1 MVTSGGTT
9 PHTIT
14 VNQRLASPS
23 LGSKYPSP
31 AASPPPEEIDC
42 LVMRTHE
49 DKLRCMLTSMES
61 FSTNCA
67 FMFYVCTHFPCK
79 LATLFP
85 VEDVVTDCV
94 KTKTSINLKSEVLS
108 VASESNVPLVYPHFV
123 SFIAQDAASFSLQT
137 TLPQKN
143 LKRSADP
150 VPCRRK
156 GKMLHSA
163 PLAGWNE
170 IQYTTLPQTRN

>member
-1 MVTSGGTT
+1 
-9 PHTIT
+9 
-14 VNQRLASPS
+14 
-23 LGSKYPSP
+23 
-31 AASPPPEEIDC
+31 
-42 LVMRTHE
+42 MRTHE

-61 FSTNCA
+61 LSTNCA
-67 FMFYVCTHFPCK
+67 FMFCVFTHFPCK

-85 VEDVVTDCV
+85 VENVVTDCV

-108 VASESNVPLVYPHFV
+108 VESASHVPLVYPLVF
-123 SFIAQDAASFSLQT
+123 FIAQDAASFSLQT

-163 PLAGWNE
+163 PLAGWN
-170 IQYTTLPQTRN
+170 

>member
-1 MVTSGGTT
+1 MYRQYDMVTSGGTT
-9 PHTIT
+9 SHTIT

-31 AASPPPEEIDC
+31 ATSPPPEEIDC

-61 FSTNCA
+61 FSTSCA
-67 FMFYVCTHFPCK
+67 FMFYAFTHFPCK

-94 KTKTSINLKSEVLS
+94 TTKTSINLKSEVLS
-108 VASESNVPLVYPHFV
+108 VASASHVPLVYPKM
-123 SFIAQDAASFSLQT
+123 Q
-137 TLPQKN
+137 P
-143 LKRSADP
+143 RSAS
-150 VPCRRK
+150 RR
-156 GKMLHSA
+156 HC
-163 PLAGWNE
+163 PRR
-170 IQYTTLPQTRN
+170 T